1 MPARSHVVQVK
12 PDKRHSD
19 ESLCPS
25 LLFNCLFF
33 PCVCLFLSTS
43 SECYSCQGDHGLLS
57 TLLSPQREAETSIL
71 YQRAAHL
78 FLGQTGEQKA
88 RLVQEQIHI
97 LHSIHASDRARA
109 KSLHNRSRRSG
120 GNQKLRRGRRVE
132 VDDEEMSTDDSSV
145 THSEETDSA
154 GELVSV
160 GTRDPSKSDASSEAE
175 GSFQRSCMDRSL
187 PDLIKSGRPLCRR
200 RTVAHVSE
208 TLKEVRREVELSRRR
223 SIKLKAQVD
232 KLQEN
237 RDGPGWSKHKE
248 SVTEEVLSVLGLLHP
263 LVEPEFSQPKLG
275 GGGESR
281 LETAVA
287 QLQIVARKLVISHS
301 KQESKSGTEDSG
313 VLQQALRDRDDAI
326 EKKKAMEAEVL
337 RSKTE
342 MMVLNNHLLEAA
354 QKRLELSLELEAWKE
369 DFQRLLQ
376 QLVQMQQQADQAQKK
391 SSRMGILRR
400 INKTP
405 VQRPANCPL
414 PATSTPPTTN
424 SKQIYKIESAGSASP
439 TPSSSSGGS
448 GSSKGTWKL
457 KSKKSRNSRL
467 WYQEQ
472 DSDHCKYDDGFQV
485 VSLD

>member
-1 MPARSHVVQVK
+1 MDYSQPFSVLNERLRPRS
-12 PDKRHSD
+12 
-19 ESLCPS
+19 
-25 LLFNCLFF
+25 
-33 PCVCLFLSTS
+33 STS
-43 SECYSCQGDHGLLS
+43 EQLISSLSRLENRKLGSLRSKSTSYTPTMLQTEPKVSITDPEDLEETTSYEEEEELVCDHKEEGKSGDLMLFDNLIGGL
-57 TLLSPQREAETSIL
+57 
-71 YQRAAHL
+71 HL
-78 FLGQTGEQKA
+78 K
-88 RLVQEQIHI
+88 
-97 LHSIHASDRARA
+97 
-109 KSLHNRSRRSG
+109 
-120 GNQKLRRGRRVE
+120 E
-132 VDDEEMSTDDSSV
+132 VDDEEMSNDDSSI

-160 GTRDPSKSDASSEAE
+160 GTRDPSKSDASSEGE
-175 GSFQRSCMDRSL
+175 GSFQRSYMDRSL

-237 RDGPGWSKHKE
+237 RDGPGWSKHRE
-248 SVTEEVLSVLGLLHP
+248 SVTQEVLSVLGLLHP
-263 LVEPEFSQPKLG
+263 LVEPESSQPVLSG
-275 GGGESR
+275 RENH
-281 LETAVA
+281 LDAAVA
-287 QLQIVARKLVISHS
+287 QLQIVARKLVMSHT
-301 KQESKSGTEDSG
+301 KQESKSGAEDSA

-391 SSRMGILRR
+391 PSRMGILRR
-400 INKTP
+400 TNKTP
-405 VQRPANCPL
+405 IQRPVNFLVPVA
-414 PATSTPPTTN
+414 STPPTTN
-424 SKQIYKIESAGSASP
+424 SNQIYKTEPAGSTSP
-439 TPSSSSGGS
+439 TPSSSSGGSGS

-457 KSKKSRNSRL
+457 KSKKNRSSRMWDL
-467 WYQEQ
+467 DGAEQ
-472 DSDHCKYDDGFQV
+472 ASERRRYDDGFQV